1 MICCLLAL
9 AAVLPG
15 ISVLR
20 AALGS
25 GSSCHRPATTGVR
38 HRDAHVAIG
47 SAGVAMVVVGTM
59 WFGHAMIHR
68 SAMMVSGVSAFEEA
82 SALTPICRAI
92 DRAIVR

>member
-1 MICCLLAL
+1 
-9 AAVLPG
+9 
-15 ISVLR
+15 
-20 AALGS
+20 
-25 GSSCHRPATTGVR
+25 
-38 HRDAHVAIG
+38 
-47 SAGVAMVVVGTM
+47 MVVVGTM